1 MEELALDEGGTNYS
15 SLYRTFPIGRFF
27 SYAQTKTLRIWMVD
41 RARNLN
47 RNQLEMGPKDTLESE
62 RFSVAVL
69 ALYGF
74 WTMEDFVV

>member
-27 SYAQTKTLRIWMVD
+27 SYAEKKTLRIWMVD

-47 RNQLEMGPKDTLESE
+47 RNQLEMGPKDTLELE